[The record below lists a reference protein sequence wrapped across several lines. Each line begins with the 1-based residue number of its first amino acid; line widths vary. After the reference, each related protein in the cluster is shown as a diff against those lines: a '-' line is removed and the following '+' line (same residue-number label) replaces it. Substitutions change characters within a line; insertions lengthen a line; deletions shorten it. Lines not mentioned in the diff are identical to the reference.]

1 MFVDVPQILPEIS
14 LGGGRYEE
22 NDNADDTLSTEI
34 SGSTE
39 NTATT
44 DSAENIGTDNSETAD
59 NTITSDNM
67 WSTEGA
73 EG

>member
-22 NDNADDTLSTEI
+22 SDNTDDTLSTEI

-39 NTATT
+39 N
-44 DSAENIGTDNSETAD
+44 IGTDSSLTTD
-59 NTITSDNM
+59 NTAAADNM

-73 EG
+73 EE